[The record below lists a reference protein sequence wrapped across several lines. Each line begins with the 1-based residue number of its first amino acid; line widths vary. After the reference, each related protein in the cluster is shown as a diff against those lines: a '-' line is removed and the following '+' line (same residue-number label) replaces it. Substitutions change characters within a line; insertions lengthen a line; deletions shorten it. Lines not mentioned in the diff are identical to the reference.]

1 LKYLLDTNV
10 CIKYLNGSSESVKRH
25 IKKLHP
31 SEIVICSVV
40 KSELFAGAY
49 KSKNKEKIL
58 DKLKIFFSPLKSLP
72 FNDEVA
78 EAYGKIRAELE
89 KKGTPIGPYDLQI
102 ASIEILNNLI
112 LVTYNTREFKRVEGL
127 DIEDWE

>member
-1 LKYLLDTNV
+1 MKYLLDTNV

-49 KSKNKEKIL
+49 KSKNKEKTL

-72 FNDEVA
+72 FNDEAA
-78 EAYGKIRAELE
+78 EAYDKIRADLE

-102 ASIEILNNLI
+102 ASIAVFNDLT
-112 LVTYNTREFKRVEGL
+112 LVTHNKREFRRVEGL

>member
-1 LKYLLDTNV
+1 MYA
-10 CIKYLNGSSESVKRH
+10 LNISMVVLESVKRH

-49 KSKNKEKIL
+49 KSKNKENTL

-72 FNDEVA
+72 FNDEAA
-78 EAYGKIRAELE
+78 EAYGKIRADLE
-89 KKGTPIGPYDLQI
+89 KKRNSYWP
-102 ASIEILNNLI
+102 
-112 LVTYNTREFKRVEGL
+112 V
-127 DIEDWE
+127 

>member
-1 LKYLLDTNV
+1 MKYLLDTNV

-25 IKKLHP
+25 IEKLHP

-49 KSKNKEKIL
+49 KSKNKGKTL
-58 DKLKIFFSPLKSLP
+58 DKLNFFFSPLKSLP
-72 FNDEVA
+72 FNDEDA

-102 ASIEILNNLI
+102 ASIAVLNNLT
-112 LVTYNTREFKRVEGL
+112 LVTHNKREFRLVEGL
-127 DIEDWE
+127 NIEDWE